1 MARVM
6 SGRAAS
12 NCWHNVV
19 FPPPDGAEMRIKSG
33 DLFESVIICA
43 E

>member
-19 FPPPDGAEMRIKSG
+19 FPPPDGAEIRMSNGLAFGIVKN
-33 DLFESVIICA
+33 D
-43 E
+43 